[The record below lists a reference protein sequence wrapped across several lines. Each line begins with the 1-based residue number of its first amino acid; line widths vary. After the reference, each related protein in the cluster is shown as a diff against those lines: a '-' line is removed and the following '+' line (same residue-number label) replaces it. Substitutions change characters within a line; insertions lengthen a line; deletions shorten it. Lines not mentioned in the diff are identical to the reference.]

1 MEHSVSQIHIDSERH
16 YIMSTTIN
24 LLLYTAVFGP
34 MAAGILSYLLG
45 RFQKDLRSR
54 FADLVTGLT
63 FGLFLYL
70 FWQMLTSGQNG
81 SSMLPVRADI
91 PEICG
96 MGLHFTL
103 DGFRALYGMI
113 AAFMWFMSTLFSREY
128 LSHYRNRNRYYLF
141 LLVTLG
147 ATEGVF
153 LSADFYTTFIFF
165 EIMSLTS
172 YVWVAHDEKREA
184 LRAAGTYLAVAV
196 IGGLVMLMG
205 IFLLYDVTGTLFFDE
220 LTGLYNVYGAAA
232 NDLQTAAVTQKWG
245 AGTVSASSAMTQL
258 WIAGF
263 CLLFGFGAKAGAFP
277 LHIWLPKAHPVAP
290 APASALLSGILT
302 KAGMYGILILTA
314 YLFLGNTA
322 WSSMILLLGVC
333 TMVVGAVLALFSVDL
348 KRTLACSSV
357 SQIGFILVGVGMSGL
372 MGAEN
377 LIAVRGSLLHMVNH
391 SLIKLT
397 LFMAAGVVYMNVHTL
412 DLNALRGFGRR
423 KPLLHYIFL
432 MGALGIGGVPL
443 WNGYIS
449 KTLIHESI
457 VEYTELVRN
466 GSIAAVASM
475 SALAGTD
482 TLFSAGTLQ
491 WIEWAFLISGGL
503 TVAYMTKLYVAL
515 FVEKNTDAAVQ
526 EKYDTLNGKYMNKVS
541 AAALTISASLLP
553 LMGFFP
559 YAVMD
564 RLSQMGQGF
573 MNVEEMELA
582 VSYFSLTNLK
592 GAAISLVIGAVVYAV
607 VVRLWMMRPVESTR
621 AVNTVKNPEDTK
633 ESTPKGQDRNPRRK
647 YVNRWNSYLDLED
660 RLYRPLLLQVLP
672 FLCGMVCRVLDSLV
686 DTVVVLLRKTVYRDS
701 KLPQELPEGTAFT
714 HLCACIASTFQ
725 QIGNL
730 TYRRKR
736 PVHVDY
742 DHKFA
747 MIHEEWAENS
757 TMIAR
762 SMSFG
767 LLLFCIG
774 LILMIAYLFVMD
786 IF

>member
-1 MEHSVSQIHIDSERH
+1 
-16 YIMSTTIN
+16 MSTTIN

-232 NDLQTAAVTQKWG
+232 NDLQTAVVTQKWG

-302 KAGMYGILILTA
+302 KAGMYGILLLTA

-322 WSSMILLLGVC
+322 WSNMILLLGVC

-573 MNVEEMELA
+573 MNVEETVLT

-592 GAAISLVIGAVVYAV
+592 GAAISLLIGAVVYAV
-607 VVRLWMMRPVESTR
+607 VVRLWMMRPVETTR
-621 AVNTVKNPEDTK
+621 TVNTVKNPEDTK
-633 ESTPKGQDRNPRRK
+633 ESTSKGQGRNPRRK

-736 PVHVDY
+736 PAHVDY

>member
-1 MEHSVSQIHIDSERH
+1 
-16 YIMSTTIN
+16 MSTTIN

-220 LTGLYNVYGAAA
+220 LTGLYSAYGTAA

-245 AGTVSASSAMTQL
+245 AGTTDASSAMTQL

-322 WSSMILLLGVC
+322 WSNMILLLGVC

-573 MNVEEMELA
+573 MNVEETELT
-582 VSYFSLTNLK
+582 VSYFSVTNLK

-607 VVRLWMMRPVESTR
+607 VVRLWMMRPVETTR
-621 AVNTVKNPEDTK
+621 TANTVKNPEDAK
-633 ESTPKGQDRNPRRK
+633 ESTQKQQERNPRRK

-660 RLYRPLLLQVLP
+660 RFYRPLLLQVLP

-736 PVHVDY
+736 PAHVDY

>member
-1 MEHSVSQIHIDSERH
+1 
-16 YIMSTTIN
+16 MSTTIN

-220 LTGLYNVYGAAA
+220 LTGLYNAYGAAA
-232 NDLQTAAVTQKWG
+232 NDLQTAAITQKWG
-245 AGTVSASSAMTQL
+245 VGTAGVSSAMTQL

-607 VVRLWMMRPVESTR
+607 VVRLWMMRPVETTPT
-621 AVNTVKNPEDTK
+621 VNTVKNPEDAK
-633 ESTPKGQDRNPRRK
+633 ESTSKGQGRNPRRK

-736 PVHVDY
+736 PAHVDY

>member
-1 MEHSVSQIHIDSERH
+1 
-16 YIMSTTIN
+16 MSTTIN
-24 LLLYTAVFGP
+24 LLLYIAVFGP

-81 SSMLPVRADI
+81 SAMLPVRADI

-220 LTGLYNVYGAAA
+220 LTGLYSAYGTAA

-245 AGTVSASSAMTQL
+245 AGTTGASSAMTQL

-322 WSSMILLLGVC
+322 WSNMILLLGVC
-333 TMVVGAVLALFSVDL
+333 TMVAGAVLALFSVDL

-377 LIAVRGSLLHMVNH
+377 LIAVRGSLLHMINH

-491 WIEWAFLISGGL
+491 WIEWSFLISGGL

-526 EKYDTLNGKYMNKVS
+526 EKYDMLNGKYMNKVS
-541 AAALTISASLLP
+541 AAVLTISASLLP

-564 RLSQMGQGF
+564 RLSRMGQGF
-573 MNVEEMELA
+573 MNVEETELT
-582 VSYFSLTNLK
+582 VSYFSVTNLK

-607 VVRLWMMRPVESTR
+607 VVRLWMMCPVETTR
-621 AVNTVKNPEDTK
+621 TANTVKNPEDAK
-633 ESTPKGQDRNPRRK
+633 ESTQKQQDRNPRRK

-686 DTVVVLLRKTVYRDS
+686 DTVVVLLRKTVYQDS

-736 PVHVDY
+736 PAHVDY